1 MEVFVFVSF
10 VVVKGHELARQLAG
24 GRVRVKVGE
33 DEVVAVG
40 RRIAQDTRC
49 RIVDVRGAA
58 PDGQAASRHYELTL
72 RGCLP
77 VQAKGPRV
85 QAEGTIRVTLRSGS
99 DALGPLGSRPIRV

>member
-1 MEVFVFVSF
+1 MFVSF
-10 VVVKGHELARQLAG
+10 VVVRGHELARQLAG
-24 GRVRVKVGE
+24 GRVRVKDGE

-49 RIVDVRGAA
+49 RIVEVRGAVA
-58 PDGQAASRHYELTL
+58 EGQREAAASRQYELTL

-77 VQAKGPRV
+77 YPAKGPRV
-85 QAEGTIRVTLRSGS
+85 QAEGTIRVTLRSGA